1 MNKKLK
7 NPEFVQRVKWLID
20 TRYDGI
26 PARLSDATGVSKAGL
41 SKILNSGTQPFS
53 RTVTKLV
60 EGTGCTRDRLLDGD
74 GEPFPGE
81 PRLPAMAMSDALAAT
96 PAESWQQRCFIELY
110 GHVCAMS
117 GALPVAIEPERL
129 ARGIAVATRTAMPD
143 SQLEP
148 VALETAIV
156 VVETRLAQRA
166 LRLTAEQRAVM
177 ALSCYQLNALAG
189 GSSFDDILRVLLE
202 DHVR

>member
-1 MNKKLK
+1 MRKKLK

-20 TRYDGI
+20 TRFDGI

-60 EGTGCTRDRLLDGD
+60 EGTGCARDWLLEGD
-74 GEPFPGE
+74 GEPFPDMPCPLLATGHD
-81 PRLPAMAMSDALAAT
+81 DAPQAG
-96 PAESWQQRCFIELY
+96 SRQQQRFAELY

-117 GALPVAIEPERL
+117 GALPAAIEPERL
-129 ARGIAVATRTAMPD
+129 ARGIAIAARAAMPD
-143 SQLEP
+143 SPLEP
-148 VALETAIV
+148 VALEKAIV
-156 VVETRLAQRA
+156 VVETTLVQRG
-166 LRLTAEQRAVM
+166 LQLTTAQRAVM

-189 GSSFDDILRVLLE
+189 GSSFDDILHVLLE